1 MLEIKSVSKSFS
13 DVKAVNDIDLI
24 LKKGTFLGL
33 LGPNGAGK
41 TTLIRMIIG
50 LLDCDNGEILLEE
63 QEFSRDSYDLKKKI
77 GVVFQNI
84 NLDKEISVLEN
95 MYFTG
100 KLYKMDS
107 KKIKERTEEL
117 LDILGLEKVK
127 HRVCKK
133 LSGGMKR
140 KLMIAKAIIH
150 EPDYVFLD
158 EPTVGID
165 LNSRKQIWDL
175 LKAMHYEGKT
185 LLLTTHYIEEAQFL
199 CDSVALMD
207 EGKIFHNDT
216 TENLINDLGKY
227 TLEYFDKSNETKYRY
242 FNRLKD
248 ANEYA
253 RILENRYTVRDTTL
267 EDVFYRF
274 TNKKVN

>member
-13 DVKAVNDIDLI
+13 DVNAVNNVDLI

-50 LLDCDNGEILLEE
+50 LLDCDDGEILLEG

-100 KLYKMDS
+100 KLYKMES
-107 KKIKERTEEL
+107 KKIEERTDKL
-117 LDILGLEKVK
+117 LNILGLEKVK

-227 TLEYFDKSNETKYRY
+227 TLEYFDKSNETKYRH
-242 FNRLKD
+242 FNSLKD

-253 RILENRYTVRDTTL
+253 RALENRYTVRDTTL
-267 EDVFYRF
+267 EDVFFSF